1 MKSLRLWCA
10 AILVIVAMTTVVT
23 AGGFQLNEH
32 GARAMANGGAWAARA
47 YDGSAIFFNPAG
59 LAYQRGMHV
68 YAGTTLI
75 APSASFYG
83 PSPGTAKSEM
93 VDQIFTPINVYGTY
107 EIAEGLVAGLG
118 IYNPYGLGSEWPVNW
133 VGTLITEK
141 VDLMTLFISPTVAY
155 KISDEIAVGVGVN
168 IVYGNAKLSRQVDV
182 LGVRSKLGIDA
193 SGIGYGFNVGAM
205 IKPMSDLSIGLS
217 YRAPVKVS
225 PTGTATFSPGSIVVG
240 GSTVRT
246 LPAGDVETELELP
259 ATAFVGVAYK
269 LMDNLEIEADYQYV
283 GWSSYKE
290 LAFTFK
296 ADNSTSVSPKNYE
309 DTYIIRAGA
318 EYTMGDLQLRL
329 GYLYDNNPV
338 LDKYTEPLLPD
349 ADRNGFNVGFGYKI
363 DESLTVDVSYL
374 YLKFDKRTVS
384 GTEVGFDG
392 TYLSTAN
399 LFGINFG
406 YAF

>member
-1 MKSLRLWCA
+1 MKSLRVLCA
-10 AILVIVAMTTVVT
+10 AALVIVMMTTVVT

-59 LAYQRGMHV
+59 LAYQRGMHISF
-68 YAGTTLI
+68 GTTLI

-83 PSPGTAKSEM
+83 PSPGTAKTEM
-93 VDQIFTPINVYGTY
+93 VDQVFTPINLYGTY
-107 EIAEGLVAGLG
+107 EISEGLVAGLG
-118 IYNPYGLGSEWPVNW
+118 VYNPYGLGSEWPVNW
-133 VGTLITEK
+133 AGTLITEK
-141 VDLMTLFISPTVAY
+141 VDLMTFYISPTVAY

-168 IVYGNAKLSRQVDV
+168 IVYGHAALSRQVDV
-182 LGVRSKLGIDA
+182 LGVRSKLAIDA
-193 SGIGYGFNVGAM
+193 SGLGYGFNVGAM
-205 IKPMSDLSIGLS
+205 IKPMADLSIGLT
-217 YRAPVKVS
+217 YRSSVKVS
-225 PTGTATFSPGSIVVG
+225 PTGTASFTPSSIVVG
-240 GSTVRT
+240 GTTVRN

-259 ATAFVGVAYK
+259 STAFIGVAYK

-283 GWSSYKE
+283 GWSSYDT
-290 LAFTFK
+290 LGFTFK
-296 ADNSTSVSPKNYE
+296 ADNSTSASPKMYE
-309 DTYIIRAGA
+309 DTYILRVGA

-338 LDKYTEPLLPD
+338 LDRYTEPLLPD
-349 ADRNGFNVGFGYKI
+349 SDRNGVNLGFGYKI
-363 DESLTVDVSYL
+363 NENLTLDVSYL
-374 YLKFDKRTVS
+374 YLKFDKRTVT

-392 TYLSTAN
+392 TYTSSAH